1 MSDKNG
7 LFTVNYEGWLTVS
20 AQDEEHAMDIVN
32 DMLAKSGIVNDGDSG
47 EWTLVSVDDQ
57 EYYSN

>member
-1 MSDKNG
+1 MKNG

-20 AQDEEHAMDIVN
+20 AQDEDQAMAIVN
-32 DMLAKSGIVNDGDSG
+32 EMLAKSGIVNDGDSG
-47 EWTLVSVDDQ
+47 EWNLTDANDN

>member
-1 MSDKNG
+1 MKNG

-20 AQDEEHAMDIVN
+20 AQDEDQAMAIVN
-32 DMLAKSGIVNDGDSG
+32 AMLAKSGIVNDSDSG
-47 EWTLVSVDDQ
+47 EWNLTDVEDN

>member
-1 MSDKNG
+1 MKNG

-20 AQDEEHAMDIVN
+20 AQDEDQAMAIVN
-32 DMLAKSGIVNDGDSG
+32 AMLAKSGIVNDGDSG
-47 EWTLVSVDDQ
+47 EWNLTDVEDN